1 VSYQTRNP
9 VHLSL
14 LMSPY
19 EGVKIA
25 ECDSPLLRAIEIPR
39 DSLRF
44 VSAIPE
50 LDTAGLYVLLSEVQA
65 GESQVL
71 VGAAQ
76 ALSRMLERRAASLN
90 AWRTA
95 IFITSRFSAW
105 SLEELSLLEQRLNL
119 KISPGNATALPG
131 GTVLPGDPASLIGA
145 AEVEAILRLLELL
158 GHRLETPRAPREAT
172 DLEDLLY
179 YCSTGPVLGKGRRSG
194 AQFTVLAG
202 SVGRR
207 AAPESLS
214 PVGALQLRLIE
225 AGDVRVCGESLI
237 FQSDCLFPSQAQAAG
252 ALLGH
257 ASSGFFDWK
266 RGNGQTLG
274 QIERFIDI
282 ADEPRSS

>member
-1 VSYQTRNP
+1 MSHKTPNP

-14 LMSPY
+14 LMSRY

-25 ECDSPLLRAIEIPR
+25 ECDNPLLRAIEIPR

-50 LDTAGLYVLLSEVQA
+50 LSTAGLYVLLSEVQ
-65 GESQVL
+65 EDQTQVI

-76 ALSRMLERRAASLN
+76 DLTPLLERCATSFKG
-90 AWRTA
+90 WRTA
-95 IFITSRFSAW
+95 IFITRRFSAW
-105 SLEELSLLEQRLNL
+105 SLEELSILEHRLIF
-119 KISPGNATALPG
+119 KISPANATPLPKGLLLEENARTAL
-131 GTVLPGDPASLIGA
+131 GA
-145 AEVEAILRLLELL
+145 GEVESILRLLELL
-158 GHRLETPRAPREAT
+158 GHRLEMHGAPSDSAAPDKDR
-172 DLEDLLY
+172 LY
-179 YCSTGPVLGKGRRSG
+179 YCSTGPVLGKGRRVG
-194 AQFTVLAG
+194 TQFAVLAG

-207 AAPESLS
+207 AAPAST
-214 PVGALQLRLIE
+214 VNALQLRLIE
-225 AGDVRVCGESLI
+225 AGEVQVHGESLI
-237 FQSDCLFPSQAQAAG
+237 FHNDCLFPSQAQAAA

-282 ADEPRSS
+282 ADEPQSS